1 LRSAQH
7 NSVLE
12 WRFSKEKTE
21 IRKLFGKR
29 RFGSFA
35 QPMNLPA
42 KPILNTM
49 SSMKKIELD
58 IVALSHSVTQSHNYA
73 VVLGEQHGTR
83 RLPIVIGGFEAQA
96 IAVAMERMA
105 PNRPLTHDLFK
116 NAFETFDINLREV
129 IINNLLDGIF
139 YARLVCERN
148 GEVYEIDSR
157 TSDALAMAVRFN
169 CPIYTYEFI
178 LDAAGVVLEE
188 PEGTA
193 AKKPASTS
201 TSSSR
206 GTSSAKQR
214 PAKAASLTSYSV
226 EELSKLLEE
235 VLAKEDYEQAAK
247 IRDEINRRKEEG

>member
-1 LRSAQH
+1 
-7 NSVLE
+7 
-12 WRFSKEKTE
+12 
-21 IRKLFGKR
+21 
-29 RFGSFA
+29 
-35 QPMNLPA
+35 
-42 KPILNTM
+42 
-49 SSMKKIELD
+49 MKKIELD

-73 VVLGEQHGTR
+73 VVLGEQNGTR

-116 NAFETFDINLREV
+116 NAFETFNIDLKEV

-139 YARLVCERN
+139 YARLVCERA

-193 AKKPASTS
+193 KKASTS
-201 TSSSR
+201 RSGSS
-206 GTSSAKQR
+206 GTAATKQR
-214 PAKAASLTSYSV
+214 PAKGASLSSYSV
-226 EELSKLLEE
+226 EELTRLLDD
-235 VLAKEDYEQAAK
+235 VLGKEDYEQAAK